1 MIQRLAA
8 LDQGIDARI
17 SAVNW
22 ATLFCPSIGGARI
35 HMEQFTEGDLKAC
48 TLFWALT
55 RTLDEDWPCRETA
68 KTSQDCCDK
77 VHSRRCSS
85 ASSRQSS
92 QISAQAGP
100 RHSFTRKLLSSRSK
114 TAYACLKPRFVLDA
128 FSYSPASPCTF
139 LRSVSF
145 VLTDAARHFRRRNEL
160 SNTAVSS
167 LSRRSPPNNKT
178 NNIQLCPGISITAYS
193 F

>member
-1 MIQRLAA
+1 
-8 LDQGIDARI
+8 
-17 SAVNW
+17 
-22 ATLFCPSIGGARI
+22 
-35 HMEQFTEGDLKAC
+35 MEQFTEGDLKAC

-100 RHSFTRKLLSSRSK
+100 RHSFTRKLLMQSIQNRL
-114 TAYACLKPRFVLDA
+114 CLPQTPLCSGRLFVFPRKPFQT
-128 FSYSPASPCTF
+128 PAPR
-139 LRSVSF
+139 LPVEH
-145 VLTDAARHFRRRNEL
+145 ARVAQGRVIPGSCL
-160 SNTAVSS
+160 LAVS
-167 LSRRSPPNNKT
+167 RRMEVRIKE
-178 NNIQLCPGISITAYS
+178 S
-193 F
+193 FCNAIRPRRHLVSVV

>member
-1 MIQRLAA
+1 MAA

-100 RHSFTRKLLSSRSK
+100 RHSFTRKLLMQSIQNRL
-114 TAYACLKPRFVLDA
+114 CLPQT
-128 FSYSPASPCTF
+128 P
-139 LRSVSF
+139 
-145 VLTDAARHFRRRNEL
+145 
-160 SNTAVSS
+160 
-167 LSRRSPPNNKT
+167 
-178 NNIQLCPGISITAYS
+178 LCPGRLFVFPRKPLHLLTVCFFRADRCCPPFSSPKRVVQYCGFES
-193 F
+193 FQALAT